1 MKQYAHKI
9 GAVFFAL
16 WGVMHALSGIGF
28 LYGISTAGA
37 AGAINLL
44 GNPNNI
50 VPKDFTGVALGLL
63 TQHSW
68 NLVIAGVFA
77 LAVAVT
83 MNWRNSRLAFWL
95 NLYIVGAFDL
105 AYIFAV
111 VLPGYTS
118 VMTGWSGPA
127 LWVLATI
134 FSAIGLYRGAEATA

>member
-1 MKQYAHKI
+1 MKLNAHKI

-16 WGVMHALSGIGF
+16 WGIMHALSGIGF

-44 GNPNNI
+44 GNPNNT
-50 VPKDFTGVALGLL
+50 VPQGFTGVALGLL
-63 TQHSW
+63 TQHSL
-68 NLVIAGVFA
+68 NLVIAGLFA
-77 LAVAVT
+77 LAIAVT
-83 MNWRNSRLAFWL
+83 MNWKNSWLGFWL
-95 NLYIVGAFDL
+95 NFYIVGTFDL

-118 VMTGWSGPA
+118 VITGWSGPA

-134 FSAIGLYRGAEATA
+134 FSAIGLYWGVEAAA